1 MKTFFILYD
10 LVGCEPDDYNQ
21 LNVDIDNAF
30 DYSNP
35 IQNSVW
41 EVRANTIQDVKKK
54 LNNIFLNGDNVI
66 IIEPKECYKL

>member
-10 LVGCEPDDYNQ
+10 LVGNEPDDYNQ
-21 LNVDIDNAF
+21 LNDDIDDAF
-30 DYSNP
+30 NYCNP

-41 EVRANTIQDVKKK
+41 EVRANTIQEVKKK
-54 LNNIFLNGDNVI
+54 LNDIFLKGDNVI